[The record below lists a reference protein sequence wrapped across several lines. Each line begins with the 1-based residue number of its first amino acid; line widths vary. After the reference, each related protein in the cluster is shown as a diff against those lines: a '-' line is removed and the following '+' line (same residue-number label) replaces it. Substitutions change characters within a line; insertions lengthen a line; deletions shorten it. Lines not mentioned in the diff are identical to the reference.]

1 MIGLRVRKTFDE
13 LQQKMT
19 EEPDEAEQD
28 FQTRSKIEYMEQ
40 SNIRSELRQ
49 LQVNMDNL
57 GRVSIPHSS
66 EDIQGE
72 ALSNLLLGSHAL
84 QSNQPEER
92 EKFGKVS
99 EGSVKQEVAQGALLC
114 KVKNLL
120 E

>member
-40 SNIRSELRQ
+40 SNIKSELRQ

-84 QSNQPEER
+84 
-92 EKFGKVS
+92 
-99 EGSVKQEVAQGALLC
+99 
-114 KVKNLL
+114 
-120 E
+120 

>member
-28 FQTRSKIEYMEQ
+28 FKRRSKIEYMEP

-49 LQVNMDNL
+49 LQVMMDNS
-57 GRVSIPHSS
+57 GRVSIPYSS

-72 ALSNLLLGSHAL
+72 ALQSLLLGNHAL
-84 QSNQPEER
+84 QSN
-92 EKFGKVS
+92 
-99 EGSVKQEVAQGALLC
+99 
-114 KVKNLL
+114 
-120 E
+120 